1 MNEKF
6 LRVYKKMDVHEIKKH
21 LLIYGDL
28 SAQCAECQ
36 TMDIKLDM
44 VACPK
49 CGTAFKFIAFR
60 NVRQHLP
67 KLQKIHETRPEVQF
81 VDFDDYT
88 RIMGELKAR
97 DFLK

>member
-6 LRVYKKMDVHEIKKH
+6 LRVYKKMDIHEIKKH

-36 TMDIKLDM
+36 AMDIKLDM
-44 VACPK
+44 TACPK
-49 CGTAFKFIAFR
+49 CGTPFKYIAFR

-67 KLQKIHETRPEVQF
+67 KLQKIHESRPEVQF

-88 RIMGELKAR
+88 RITGELKAR